1 MARKSGWLVAG
12 LAAAAVGLALAR
24 QHRRERAQ
32 VWAWKTQ
39 RRTALMALVTG
50 ASSGIG
56 AAYAHVIAGEDYFV
70 QTVIL
75 GKPRLWE
82 SCWQAKI
89 GITAQIGRDWGVT
102 IPDLAA
108 FREYAAAVTT
118 AVEAYA
124 ETLTPAELDRTVSFF
139 GNPRP
144 VSRVLATLVVHG
156 SGHAGEIAALKGA
169 MGLKGLP
176 M

>member
-1 MARKSGWLVAG
+1 MDVKDYIVQQIKAAHTLMNNAIENTPQEIVNRKL
-12 LAAAAVGLALAR
+12 
-24 QHRRERAQ
+24 
-32 VWAWKTQ
+32 
-39 RRTALMALVTG
+39 G
-50 ASSGIG
+50 ATSNCIG

>member
-1 MARKSGWLVAG
+1 MDVKDFIMQQIKAAHTLMNNAVDNTPQDLVNRKLGETSN
-12 LAAAAVGLALAR
+12 
-24 QHRRERAQ
+24 
-32 VWAWKTQ
+32 T
-39 RRTALMALVTG
+39 
-50 ASSGIG
+50 IG

-75 GKPRLWE
+75 GQPRLWE
-82 SCWQAKI
+82 SCWQAKL
-89 GITAQIGRDWGVT
+89 GIAGQLGRDWNIA

-108 FREYAAAVTT
+108 FRAYAAAVTA

-124 ETLTPAELDRTVSFF
+124 ETVTPAELDRTVSFF

-144 VSRVLATLVVHG
+144 VSRVLATLVTHG
-156 SGHAGEIAALKGA
+156 CGHAGEIATLKGA
-169 MGLKGLP
+169 MGVKGLP